1 MKLNSFIKLIGVTVV
16 ILFVSLY
23 ITQMSGYYQYNES
36 KKSALTDD
44 AIERFENDVREGK
57 KIIAKNYLVEEK
69 NYNNKI
75 SQMGMK
81 LSSIIEKGFN
91 KAMNAIF
98 NELNEA
104 MNSDQ

>member
-1 MKLNSFIKLIGVTVV
+1 MIGGIFI

-36 KKSALTDD
+36 KKTTLTKD

-57 KIIAKNYLVEEK
+57 EIIAKNYLAEEK
-69 NYNNKI
+69 NYSNRISKLGMKI
-75 SQMGMK
+75 S
-81 LSSIIEKGFN
+81 STIEKGFN
-91 KAMNAIF
+91 KTMNIIF

-104 MNSDQ
+104 INS